1 MAIKE
6 VRAIKSTVLKT
17 GAIFVNTKG
26 ERLHLPAGAE
36 VVDATAE
43 DMTFFRA
50 QGMVEDKLTEV
61 E

>member
-1 MAIKE
+1 MAVKE
-6 VRAIKSTVLKT
+6 VRAIKSAVLKT

-26 ERLHLPAGAE
+26 ERLHLPAGSE

-43 DMTFFRA
+43 DMAFMRS
-50 QGMVEDKLTEV
+50 QGMIEDKLTEV